1 MEKNNQDAGL
11 SLTHMAVTIAVLLG
25 FMWVIEVVD
34 FVATSGGLDQ
44 LGIRPRTQ
52 SGLWGIF
59 RAPFLH
65 AGWQHLSANSVPFVV
80 LGLLVLLRGFRDF
93 LGSSLIII
101 VLGGGGVWL
110 FGQSNSVHVGASG
123 LIFGYFGF
131 LVVIGILERSFV
143 GVLTSALVVFL
154 YGGIVWGVLPT
165 TSYVSWEGHLFGLLA
180 GAMAAKWMV
189 KEKEERD

>member
-1 MEKNNQDAGL
+1 
-11 SLTHMAVTIAVLLG
+11 MAILLG
-25 FMWVIEVVD
+25 AMWVIEVID

-44 LGIRPRTQ
+44 LGIRPRSK

-80 LGLLVLLRGFRDF
+80 LGLLVLLRGLRDF
-93 LGSSLIII
+93 LGSTLIII
-101 VLGGGGVWL
+101 VLGGSGVWL

-131 LVVIGILERSFV
+131 LVVIGILERSLV
-143 GVLTSALVVFL
+143 GVLTSVSVVFL
-154 YGGIVWGVLPT
+154 YGGIIWGVLPT
-165 TSYVSWEGHLFGLLA
+165 TSYISWEGHLFGLLA
-180 GAMAAKWMV
+180 GAMAAKWLV
-189 KEKEERD
+189 KEKNASD

>member
-1 MEKNNQDAGL
+1 MEKNNQEEGL
-11 SLTHMAVTIAVLLG
+11 SLTHMAVTMTLLLG
-25 FMWVIEVVD
+25 GMWVIEIVD

-44 LGIRPRTQ
+44 LGIRPRTRT
-52 SGLWGIF
+52 GLWGIL

-65 AGWQHLSANSVPFVV
+65 AGWQHLSANSIPFVV
-80 LGLLVLLRGFRDF
+80 LGFLVLLRGFRDF
-93 LGSSLIII
+93 IGSTFIII
-101 VLGGGGVWL
+101 VLGGSGVWL

-165 TSYVSWEGHLFGLLA
+165 TSYISWEGHLFGLLA
-180 GAMAAKWMV
+180 GAMAAKWMA
-189 KEKEERD
+189 KEKKVRD

>member
-1 MEKNNQDAGL
+1 MEKNDQDEGL
-11 SLTHMAVTIAVLLG
+11 SLTHMAVTMAILLG
-25 FMWVIEVVD
+25 VMWAIEVVD

-52 SGLWGIF
+52 SGLWGIL

-93 LGSSLIII
+93 LGSTLIII
-101 VLGGGGVWL
+101 VLGGSGVWL

-131 LVVIGILERSFV
+131 LVVIGILERSLV
-143 GVLTSALVVFL
+143 GVMTSALVVFL
-154 YGGIVWGVLPT
+154 YGGIIWGVLPT

-180 GAMAAKWMV
+180 GTMAAKWMGKKK
-189 KEKEERD
+189 KESD